1 MSDTCP
7 DCGVKPGKK
16 HAVGCDVERCPS
28 CGGQALQCL
37 HEHNKKLYCENTSL
51 AVKSKDLLPWTGKWP
66 GEAECEEYGIKD
78 LNELH
83 RLCKWDRKL
92 KKMVKQEG

>member
-1 MSDTCP
+1 MADNCP

-16 HAVGCDVERCPS
+16 HTVGCDIERCPS

-37 HEHNKKLYCENTSL
+37 GEKNKKLYCADTGL
-51 AVKSKDLLPWTGKWP
+51 AVKSKDLLPWTGEWP
-66 GEAECEEYGIKD
+66 GLAECREYGIESLND
-78 LNELH
+78 LQ

-92 KKMVKQEG
+92 KKMVKKEG